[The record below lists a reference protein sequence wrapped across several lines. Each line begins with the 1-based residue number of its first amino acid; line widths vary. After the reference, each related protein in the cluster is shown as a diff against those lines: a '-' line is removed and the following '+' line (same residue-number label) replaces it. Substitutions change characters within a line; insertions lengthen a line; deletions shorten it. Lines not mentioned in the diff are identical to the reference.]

1 MSKTLVLLGR
11 AGDILGILPM
21 LYADAQRGERRKLVI
36 AEEFASIGEGCSY
49 FDTVPFAGPH
59 YDIAKACNEAKA
71 VNGEV
76 QCLQIKGPRQEVE
89 EWTWKP
95 AGVSANMTPSFE
107 QEPWRMAGRLNE
119 WGKYPLVFDKRNPER
134 EAALLDKVLPPK
146 RGRKKP
152 VMLVSTSGT
161 SSPFPYKELLHELL
175 ALKFG
180 KPYNIVDLDG
190 VQAERFYDILALY
203 ERANILI
210 STDSAPLHL
219 ARAVPGLPVVALT
232 NDKPNLWVGTAWMPS
247 HIWYCR
253 YGDFCDR
260 ATKMLEAIEGIK
272 KILVSGPLVVHV
284 WNAYEFKRTIDYGLR
299 WLPLPIWKGSCGRDS
314 GNTISDERRFPY
326 LKDVLRMALKAGL
339 LDGTE
344 GEFVLLTRPE
354 TGIVDHTPKEI
365 TLHEACYAY
374 RIEDGVF
381 KPIIDMLCATRA
393 FWKTVLKEIPDMVLG
408 KDFWWS
414 QALWSIFRKHGAV
427 DVTGCVYRVKK
438 A

>member
-1 MSKTLVLLGR
+1 MQRRMSKTLVMLGR
-11 AGDILGILPM
+11 TGDILGILPM

-49 FDTVPFAGPH
+49 FDTIPFKGPH
-59 YDIAKACNEAKA
+59 YDIAKACTEAKA

-76 QCLQIKGPRQEVE
+76 QCLQIKGPREQVE

-119 WGKYPLVFDKRNPER
+119 WGKHPLVFDKRNRER
-134 EAALLDKVLPPK
+134 EAALLAKVLPPK

-219 ARAVPGLPVVALT
+219 ARAVPGLPVGALT
-232 NDKPNLWVGTAWMPS
+232 NDKPNLWIGTAWHPS

-253 YGDFCDR
+253 YSDFPQR
-260 ATKMLEAIEGIK
+260 ATEMLNVIERHNDIK
-272 KILVSGPLVVHV
+272 DRPYVQMWSEYQGRSDISWDHQGWTPM
-284 WNAYEFKRTIDYGLR
+284 
-299 WLPLPIWKGSCGRDS
+299 PIYIGVCGRDS
-314 GNTISDERRFPY
+314 GNTLQDTKRFPY
-326 LKDVLRMALKAGL
+326 LKDALRMAMQK
-339 LDGTE
+339 TE
-344 GEFVLLTRPE
+344 KLICLTRPD
-354 TGIVDHTPKEI
+354 TFWTPKGP
-365 TLHEACYAY
+365 TVVGHEACYAY
-374 RIEDGVF
+374 RIEDGTF
-381 KPIIDMLCATRA
+381 KPIVDMFCASKGWWRA
-393 FWKTVLKEIPDMVLG
+393 RKYEIPDLILG
-408 KDFWWS
+408 TDYWWS
-414 QALWSIFRKHGAV
+414 QALWSIFRKHGAA